1 MIGEIT
7 VAGTLTGELASGATL
22 IEGELSAVLGL
33 SGEMTTAEHLLYP
46 TYDGEYEITPTQQ
59 TQTIPINGL
68 LAADDITVNPIPS
81 NYGLITWDGST
92 LTVS

>member
-1 MIGEIT
+1 MDGALT
-7 VAGTLTGELASGATL
+7 AVGTLIGSLSVTQGLS
-22 IEGELSAVLGL
+22 GELSADASLNGTL
-33 SGEMTTAEHLLYP
+33 TTAEQIHIPAYAG
-46 TYDGEYEITPTQQ
+46 DYEITPTSE

-68 LAADDITVNPIPS
+68 LAARDITVNPIPS